1 MSRFKCHYK
10 PIHVKQKHSDT
21 RPLTAHKRRHLM
33 PHSIQVP
40 ITDFFGSVRNVD
52 QFEYVVDLGADDDD
66 DNSGAEGVVRDAKDG
81 NGDG

>member
-1 MSRFKCHYK
+1 
-10 PIHVKQKHSDT
+10 
-21 RPLTAHKRRHLM
+21 M
-33 PHSIQVP
+33 PQSLQVP